1 MNLGVIRSNGFSS
14 ICVYLV
20 CDCVNHINDDEIRWW
35 LGVAAGCTS
44 NHLGFHCREDARG
57 MVRMEIKLDDHYT
70 IVGGRHGQIQLI
82 RHKANPKRRKGKI
95 INGDT
100 LYFQT
105 FGQAVKTYI
114 KKSANESDIK
124 TLEELAAFIDGKLK
138 GVELKINQV
147 LEEEE

>member
-1 MNLGVIRSNGFSS
+1 
-14 ICVYLV
+14 
-20 CDCVNHINDDEIRWW
+20 
-35 LGVAAGCTS
+35 
-44 NHLGFHCREDARG
+44 
-57 MVRMEIKLDDHYT
+57 MEIKLDSHYT
-70 IVGGRHGQIQLI
+70 IVGGRNGQIQLI
-82 RHKANPKRRKGKI
+82 RHKANPERRKGKI
-95 INGDT
+95 ISNDT

-138 GVELKINQV
+138 SVELKINQV

>member
-1 MNLGVIRSNGFSS
+1 
-14 ICVYLV
+14 
-20 CDCVNHINDDEIRWW
+20 
-35 LGVAAGCTS
+35 
-44 NHLGFHCREDARG
+44 
-57 MVRMEIKLDDHYT
+57 MEIKLDDHYT

-82 RHKANPKRRKGKI
+82 RHKANPERRKGKI

-124 TLEELAAFIDGKLK
+124 TLKELAAFIDGKLK
-138 GVELKINQV
+138 AIELKINQV
-147 LEEEE
+147 MEDDE

>member
-1 MNLGVIRSNGFSS
+1 
-14 ICVYLV
+14 
-20 CDCVNHINDDEIRWW
+20 
-35 LGVAAGCTS
+35 
-44 NHLGFHCREDARG
+44 
-57 MVRMEIKLDDHYT
+57 MEIKLDSHYT
-70 IVGGRHGQIQLI
+70 IVGGRNGQIQLI
-82 RHKANPKRRKGKI
+82 RHKANPERRKGKI

>member
-1 MNLGVIRSNGFSS
+1 
-14 ICVYLV
+14 
-20 CDCVNHINDDEIRWW
+20 
-35 LGVAAGCTS
+35 
-44 NHLGFHCREDARG
+44 
-57 MVRMEIKLDDHYT
+57 MEIKLDDHYT

-82 RHKANPKRRKGKI
+82 RHKTNPERRKGKI

-114 KKSANESDIK
+114 KKSANESDIR
-124 TLEELAAFIDGKLK
+124 TFEELAAFIDGKLK

-147 LEEEE
+147 MEINRNENS

>member
-1 MNLGVIRSNGFSS
+1 M
-14 ICVYLV
+14 V
-20 CDCVNHINDDEIRWW
+20 CDFVNHSNNNEVCWW
-35 LGVAAGCTS
+35 LGTAAGGVS
-44 NHLGFHCREDARG
+44 DYLGVHCREDARG

-82 RHKANPKRRKGKI
+82 RHKANPERRKGKI

-114 KKSANESDIK
+114 KKSANESNVK
-124 TLEELAAFIDGKLK
+124 TFEELAAFIDGKLK
-138 GVELKINQV
+138 GVELKINQIT
-147 LEEEE
+147 ENSK

>member
-1 MNLGVIRSNGFSS
+1 M
-14 ICVYLV
+14 V
-20 CDCVNHINDDEIRWW
+20 CNCVNHINDNEICWW
-35 LGVAAGCTS
+35 LGTAAGCTS
-44 NHLGFHCREDARG
+44 NYPGVHRWEDARW

-82 RHKANPKRRKGKI
+82 RHKANPERRKGKI

-124 TLEELAAFIDGKLK
+124 TFEGMAAYIDEKLK
-138 GVELKINQV
+138 SVELKISQV

>member
-1 MNLGVIRSNGFSS
+1 
-14 ICVYLV
+14 
-20 CDCVNHINDDEIRWW
+20 
-35 LGVAAGCTS
+35 
-44 NHLGFHCREDARG
+44 
-57 MVRMEIKLDDHYT
+57 MEIKLDSHYT
-70 IVGGRHGQIQLI
+70 IVGGRNGQIQLI
-82 RHKANPKRRKGKI
+82 RHKANPERRKGKI

-124 TLEELAAFIDGKLK
+124 TLEELAAFIDGKLN

-147 LEEEE
+147 LEDDE

>member
-1 MNLGVIRSNGFSS
+1 
-14 ICVYLV
+14 
-20 CDCVNHINDDEIRWW
+20 
-35 LGVAAGCTS
+35 
-44 NHLGFHCREDARG
+44 
-57 MVRMEIKLDDHYT
+57 MEIKLDDHYT

-82 RHKANPKRRKGKI
+82 RHKANPERRKGKI

-124 TLEELAAFIDGKLK
+124 TFEGMAAYIDEKLK
-138 GVELKINQV
+138 SVELKINQV
-147 LEEEE
+147 LEEGKKND